1 MRAPY
6 GVSSLAGVESLRT
19 RHGYDWH
26 SIRHHFDVRAFG
38 VNANVAVEP
47 GVIVEE
53 HDETHGDGG
62 QEELYVVLAGH
73 AAFTLEGEEVD
84 APKGT
89 FVFVRDP
96 AVKRAAVA
104 REAGTTLLCVGGRAG
119 QAFRVSTWEFSRRAA
134 VRAESGDPDAA
145 VEIMQEALAE
155 RPGEPVLLYDLAC
168 FESLAGRR
176 DEALEHLR
184 VALEAQPSLAEHAR
198 TDSDLDPIRADPAFP
213 VQEGL
218 AKRPSSYGP

>member
-1 MRAPY
+1 
-6 GVSSLAGVESLRT
+6 VSYAVARIEDVESLRT

-53 HDETHGDGG
+53 HDEVHGDGG
-62 QEELYVVLAGH
+62 QEELYVVVSGH
-73 AAFTLEGEEVD
+73 ATFTLEGEEVD
-84 APKGT
+84 APAGT

-104 REAGTTLLCVGGRAG
+104 HEAGTTLLCVGGRPG
-119 QAFRVSTWEFSRRAA
+119 QPFRISNWEYSRRAEA
-134 VRAESGDPDAA
+134 RVKDGDPEAA
-145 VEIMQEALAE
+145 VEIMEELLAE
-155 RPGEPVLLYDLAC
+155 RPDDPVVLYDVAC

-176 DEALEHLR
+176 EAALEHLR
-184 VALEAQPSLAEHAR
+184 LALERDPSLREYVAD
-198 TDSDLDPIRADPAFP
+198 DSDLDPIRDA
-213 VQEGL
+213 L
-218 AKRPSSYGP
+218 SSSLDGG